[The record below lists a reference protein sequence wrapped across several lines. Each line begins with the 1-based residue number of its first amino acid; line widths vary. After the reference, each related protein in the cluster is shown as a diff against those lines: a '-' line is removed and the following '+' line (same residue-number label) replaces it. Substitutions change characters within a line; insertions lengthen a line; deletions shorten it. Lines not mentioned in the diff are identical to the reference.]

1 MDKVLKYLAVL
12 TGVTCV
18 AIGLY
23 HVVGGPETVFG
34 GGEVNASTDSQ
45 ERFFAGLFAVYGVA
59 WIWVARLSP
68 IPGIAIR
75 LLAAGLLAGG
85 LGRVVSLID
94 SGQPHPFWIA
104 MLVVEIAVP
113 ALFFAIAGADEKAR

>member
-59 WIWVARLSP
+59 WIWVARLAP

-94 SGQPHPFWIA
+94 RGQPHPFWIA

>member
-94 SGQPHPFWIA
+94 RGQPHPFWIA

>member
-1 MDKVLKYLAVL
+1 MNTMLKYLAIL
-12 TGVTCV
+12 TGVTCL

-23 HVVGGPETVFG
+23 HVIGGPGTVFG
-34 GGEVNASTDSQ
+34 GGEVSASTDSQ

-75 LLAAGLLAGG
+75 FLAGGLLAGG
-85 LGRVVSLID
+85 LARVVSLID
-94 SGQPHPFWIA
+94 RGQPHPFWIA
-104 MLVVEIAVP
+104 MLVVEIVVP
-113 ALFFAIAGADEKAR
+113 ALFFVIAGADEKAP

>member
-94 SGQPHPFWIA
+94 RGQPHPFWIA
-104 MLVVEIAVP
+104 MLVVEIVVP

>member
-45 ERFFAGLFAVYGVA
+45 ERFFAGLFAAYGVA

-94 SGQPHPFWIA
+94 RGQPHPFWIA

>member
-1 MDKVLKYLAVL
+1 MDKALKYLAVL

-94 SGQPHPFWIA
+94 RGQPHPFWIA

>member
-59 WIWVARLSP
+59 WIWVARLAP

-94 SGQPHPFWIA
+94 RGQPHPFWIA
-104 MLVVEIAVP
+104 MLVVEIAVS

>member
-12 TGVTCV
+12 TGATCV

-94 SGQPHPFWIA
+94 RGQPHPFWIA

>member
-1 MDKVLKYLAVL
+1 MDKVLKYLAIL
-12 TGVTCV
+12 TGVTCL

-23 HVVGGPETVFG
+23 HVVGGPQTIFG

-45 ERFFAGLFAVYGVA
+45 ERFFAGLFAVYGAA
-59 WIWVARLSP
+59 WIWVARLVP

-75 LLAAGLLAGG
+75 LLAAGLFAGG

-94 SGQPHPFWIA
+94 KGQPHPFWIA
-104 MLVVEIAVP
+104 MLVVEIVVP
-113 ALFFAIAGADEKAR
+113 AVFFAIAGAGEKAR

>member
-23 HVVGGPETVFG
+23 HVAGGPETVFG

-94 SGQPHPFWIA
+94 RGQPHPFWIA